1 MNYQMGATAPS
12 EALINAFAEGAT
24 ASGLFVRVT
33 TPDGQAD
40 PYVESTQVAL
50 TGLSGRIAVKPKAGL
65 APGVYKGKL
74 VLHACS
80 DSACAV
86 VYAGSPWTVSY
97 TLTVTMVY
105 AALDTSSFGAPK
117 TMVYDAAHGD
127 IYASYP
133 TPYGGVGLSA
143 VARFRSGIAG
153 WAGSTLSVPGLKD
166 IALAT
171 DGSVLAAT
179 DTSDKVN
186 LIDPVTFS
194 VKSSHVSPSGIADQ
208 GNLEEVDIAFTS
220 DGKLWMATGT
230 GSSWHGLGYF
240 DLRTSTFGNAS
251 PPCAHCYGG
260 QFFAVSRDGS
270 RLMFTQSA
278 SISPAPPM
286 LYRDTADGTFKPN
299 PIGLTFFYY
308 LTSLSDSGD
317 RFLMMGRTVYDR
329 AFGTVGQV
337 PQPPK
342 GVRAAQM
349 SPDGRRAYVLSY
361 AVEPGDASPP
371 VVQVFDTS
379 AAAGTQIDLPLV
391 GSFTIPDVPGCQTS
405 SYPNYDCYRP
415 KMRLTPDGNN
425 LLILGSRKL
434 IIAPI
439 QQALTG
445 Q

>member
-1 MNYQMGATAPS
+1 
-12 EALINAFAEGAT
+12 
-24 ASGLFVRVT
+24 
-33 TPDGQAD
+33 
-40 PYVESTQVAL
+40 
-50 TGLSGRIAVKPKAGL
+50 
-65 APGVYKGKL
+65 
-74 VLHACS
+74 
-80 DSACAV
+80 
-86 VYAGSPWTVSY
+86 
-97 TLTVTMVY
+97 
-105 AALDTSSFGAPK
+105 
-117 TMVYDAAHGD
+117 
-127 IYASYP
+127 
-133 TPYGGVGLSA
+133 
-143 VARFRSGIAG
+143 
-153 WAGSTLSVPGLKD
+153 
-166 IALAT
+166 
-171 DGSVLAAT
+171 
-179 DTSDKVN
+179 
-186 LIDPVTFS
+186 
-194 VKSSHVSPSGIADQ
+194 
-208 GNLEEVDIAFTS
+208 
-220 DGKLWMATGT
+220 
-230 GSSWHGLGYF
+230 
-240 DLRTSTFGNAS
+240 
-251 PPCAHCYGG
+251 
-260 QFFAVSRDGS
+260 
-270 RLMFTQSA
+270 MFTQSA

-434 IIAPI
+434 IVAPI
-439 QQALTG
+439 PQALTG